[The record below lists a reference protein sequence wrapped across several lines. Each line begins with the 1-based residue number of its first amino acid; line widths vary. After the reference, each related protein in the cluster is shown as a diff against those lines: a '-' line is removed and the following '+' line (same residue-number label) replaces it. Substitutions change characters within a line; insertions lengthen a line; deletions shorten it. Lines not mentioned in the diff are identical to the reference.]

1 MEFEDID
8 FTEFHNTLDEY
19 CEVVKEK
26 YKDKLISDDKFAT
39 GELIQSINTVIK
51 TGVTNINVYINLAEH
66 WKYVEFGRKPG
77 GKFPPPDKIEAWIVA
92 KPVIPYEDDNG
103 KLPTQKQLAFLIGR
117 KIARDGIKPGNYL
130 HDTLEEC
137 NNIYLEKLKDALQ
150 KDFDTFSIKILREVN
165 KSLKKWC

>member
-8 FTEFHNTLDEY
+8 FTEFHNTLNEY

-77 GKFPPPDKIEAWIVA
+77 G
-92 KPVIPYEDDNG
+92 
-103 KLPTQKQLAFLIGR
+103 
-117 KIARDGIKPGNYL
+117 
-130 HDTLEEC
+130 
-137 NNIYLEKLKDALQ
+137 
-150 KDFDTFSIKILREVN
+150 
-165 KSLKKWC
+165 